1 MNAAMAR
8 LLVVDDEPA
17 HRDSLR
23 RIFERAGHE
32 VTLARDGDE
41 ALALLQSVPVDV
53 VLTDLV
59 MPRTDG
65 MAVLAATR
73 QLRPQADVVLMT
85 AYGNVENAVLAMR
98 KGAADFLAK
107 PTRRGELLACIDRV
121 LERQRLVSENRALRA
136 ELADLGADL
145 GTHLGA
151 NPGPNPDAAV
161 VARAPAGETRGV
173 SRLVGTS
180 SALQALKNTLAQVA
194 STTATVLFTGES
206 GTGKEL
212 CARALHELSPRA
224 AGPFVAVHCAALPDT
239 LLEVELFGAE
249 KGAFTGIDERRLGR
263 FERAH
268 GGTLFLDEV
277 GDIPL
282 PMQVKLLRAL
292 QEGEIER
299 LGGQGPIRVDVRVVA
314 ATHVDLRERVKEG
327 RFRED
332 LYYRLDVVSLRVPPL
347 REREGDIAVLASTF
361 LTRHA
366 ARHGRRIDGF
376 EPRALL
382 ALSSWTWPGNVR
394 ELSHAI
400 ERAVVL
406 CPDGAALRFD
416 DLPPA
421 VRDASPG
428 DTGVADQLLHFR
440 VGQMTLPQ
448 MERAAIDA
456 TMAFVGGDKVQ
467 AARLLGLSLRTL
479 YRRLDEKTGAATD
492 GGADDDDG
500 G

>member
-1 MNAAMAR
+1 MAR

-41 ALALLQSVPVDV
+41 ALALLERTAVDV

-59 MPRTDG
+59 MPKTDG
-65 MAVLAATR
+65 MAVLAAAR

-85 AYGNVENAVLAMR
+85 AYGNVENAVAAMR
-98 KGAADFLAK
+98 RGAADFLTK
-107 PTRRGELLACIDRV
+107 PTRRGELLACVDRV
-121 LERQRLVSENRALRA
+121 LERQRLLTENRALRA
-136 ELADLGADL
+136 ELADLGEDK
-145 GTHLGA
+145 H
-151 NPGPNPDAAV
+151 
-161 VARAPAGETRGV
+161 AGEARGLG
-173 SRLVGTS
+173 RLVGTS
-180 SALQALKNTLAQVA
+180 AAMQALKQTLQQVA
-194 STTATVLFTGES
+194 STSAAVLLQGES

-212 CARALHELSPRA
+212 CARAVHELSSRA

-239 LLEVELFGAE
+239 LLEAELFGAE
-249 KGAFTGIDERRLGR
+249 KGAFTGSDERRVGR

-268 GGTLFLDEV
+268 GGTLLLDEV

-299 LGGQGPIRVDVRVVA
+299 LGGQAPVKVDVRVVA
-314 ATHVDLRERVKEG
+314 ATHVDLRERVRQG

-332 LYYRLDVVSLRVPPL
+332 LFYRLDVVSLRVPPL
-347 REREGDIAVLASTF
+347 REREGDVMLLASTF
-361 LTRHA
+361 LARHA

-382 ALSSWTWPGNVR
+382 ALSSWRWPGNVR
-394 ELSHAI
+394 ELGHAI

-421 VRDASPG
+421 VREAGPG
-428 DTGVADQLLHFR
+428 DVGTAEPVLRFR

-456 TMAFVGGDKVQ
+456 TMAFVRGDKVQ
-467 AARLLGLSLRTL
+467 AAKLLGLSLRTL
-479 YRRLDEKTGAATD
+479 YRRLDEKPGVSADVETAG
-492 GGADDDDG
+492 DDDA
-500 G
+500 

>member
-1 MNAAMAR
+1 MAR

-41 ALALLQSVPVDV
+41 ALALLERIPVDV

-73 QLRPQADVVLMT
+73 HLRPQADVVLMT
-85 AYGNVENAVLAMR
+85 AYGNVENAVHAMR
-98 KGAADFLAK
+98 QGAADFLTK
-107 PTRRGELLACIDRV
+107 PTRRGELLACVDRL
-121 LERQRLVSENRALRA
+121 LERQRLLVENRALRA
-136 ELADLGADL
+136 ELQDLGAE
-145 GTHLGA
+145 
-151 NPGPNPDAAV
+151 
-161 VARAPAGETRGV
+161 APSSPAHEVRGLA
-173 SRLVGTS
+173 RLVGASGAMLTLKQT
-180 SALQALKNTLAQVA
+180 LQQVS
-194 STTATVLFTGES
+194 STTAPVLLLGEN

-212 CARALHELSPRA
+212 CARALHELSPRSQ
-224 AGPFVAVHCAALPDT
+224 GPFVVVHCAALPDT

-249 KGAFTGIDERRLGR
+249 KGAVTGGDERRYGR
-263 FERAH
+263 FERAN

-277 GDIPL
+277 EEISL

-299 LGGQGPIRVDVRVVA
+299 LGGDGPHKVDVRVVA
-314 ATHVDLRERVKEG
+314 ATHIDLAERVKQG

-332 LYYRLDVVSLRVPPL
+332 LYYRLDVVSLAVPPL
-347 REREGDIAVLASTF
+347 REREGDVSVLASTF
-361 LTRHA
+361 LARHA
-366 ARHGRRIDGF
+366 AKHGRRIDGF

-382 ALSSWTWPGNVR
+382 ALSSWSWPGNVR

-406 CPDGAALRFD
+406 CPDGGALRFD

-421 VRDASPG
+421 VREASPG
-428 DTGVADQLLHFR
+428 DAALAERVLTFR

-448 MERAAIDA
+448 MERAAIEA

-467 AARLLGLSLRTL
+467 AAKLLGLSLRTL
-479 YRRLDEKTGAATD
+479 YRRLDERSDAALD
-492 GGADDDDG
+492 HSGNDES
-500 G
+500 